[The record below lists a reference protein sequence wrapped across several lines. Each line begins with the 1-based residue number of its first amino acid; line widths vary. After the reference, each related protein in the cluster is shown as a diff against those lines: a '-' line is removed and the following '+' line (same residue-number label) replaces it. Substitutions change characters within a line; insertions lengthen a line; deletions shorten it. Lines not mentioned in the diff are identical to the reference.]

1 MTPHKQ
7 TTSAAPQKKNYVIAC
22 CYEILTGC
30 WESGGNLD
38 HYWWVGSYMNSV
50 CKRAEELYHFHYAT
64 VHKSDIA

>member
-22 CYEILTGC
+22 CYEILAGC
-30 WESGGNLD
+30 WESGGA
-38 HYWWVGSYMNSV
+38 MNSV
-50 CKRAEELYHFHYAT
+50 CKRAEELNHFHYAT